1 MTKTETEDGVLS
13 LGYLDKDV
21 RATLLATM
29 FEKGADGFWHLNA
42 KARAMTADQVVDA
55 LVQHY
60 RKTHPK
66 CTASDNS
73 ILRRVWHPLRTALK
87 FYRE

>member
-1 MTKTETEDGVLS
+1 MTKTQTEDVVLS

-29 FEKGADGFWHLNA
+29 FEKGADGFWHLSA
-42 KARAMTADQVVDA
+42 KARAMTADEIVDA
-55 LVQHY
+55 SVQHD

-66 CTASDNS
+66 CTASDNA
-73 ILRRVWHPLRTALK
+73 ILRRVWQPLRTALK
-87 FYRE
+87 FYCE